1 MLAEYVQNQG
11 RPVDDFG
18 TEGVLQVALLGG
30 RELVV
35 KDDHVCFEFF
45 HLLADLIDLARAD
58 VSGTQPV
65 RPLGYIAHY
74 LSTGR
79 VRQVFEFGEGVFQR
93 PRVVAAIHLDRDE
106 HRLFRFGLYR
116 N

>member
-1 MLAEYVQNQG
+1 
-11 RPVDDFG
+11 
-18 TEGVLQVALLGG
+18 LG
-30 RELVV
+30 
-35 KDDHVCFEFF
+35 D
-45 HLLADLIDLARAD
+45 
-58 VSGTQPV
+58 
-65 RPLGYIAHY
+65 IAHY
-74 LSTGR
+74 LSSGR

>member
-1 MLAEYVQNQG
+1 
-11 RPVDDFG
+11 
-18 TEGVLQVALLGG
+18 
-30 RELVV
+30 
-35 KDDHVCFEFF
+35 
-45 HLLADLIDLARAD
+45 
-58 VSGTQPV
+58 
-65 RPLGYIAHY
+65 LGYIAHY

-93 PRVVAAIHLDRDE
+93 PRVVAAIHFDRDE